1 MDKNMRLK
9 VIFEV
14 SRCIVKNNMMIVSMI
29 KEALKVSSKE
39 YYEKWYEDRVL
50 KDFTFATRANDLT
63 VEDDCFINSNE
74 LILVIS
80 AYSYETLV
88 VLYNAFLTKKNFY
101 YKGVEVKVK
110 KIFIINEDEIKN
122 NIAIFDTM
130 SPIYIVDKNKRRILF
145 NEDGFERELNYI
157 CDVILKEIRGYGLK
171 ENVRFKAL
179 SMKDVVVRVEFGKFN
194 KDSYFASSKGRFA
207 LSADKED
214 LNALSKTGIGF
225 LRSIGLGCVSQVK

>member
-74 LILVIS
+74 LIQLF
-80 AYSYETLV
+80 YH
-88 VLYNAFLTKKNFY
+88 LYKNLDSFCI
-101 YKGVEVKVK
+101 V
-110 KIFIINEDEIKN
+110 N
-122 NIAIFDTM
+122 NIADELIDD
-130 SPIYIVDKNKRRILF
+130 IYIISNACEAISIF
-145 NEDGFERELNYI
+145 LNSI
-157 CDVILKEIRGYGLK
+157 KWTVQ
-171 ENVRFKAL
+171 
-179 SMKDVVVRVEFGKFN
+179 
-194 KDSYFASSKGRFA
+194 
-207 LSADKED
+207 
-214 LNALSKTGIGF
+214 
-225 LRSIGLGCVSQVK
+225 RSIAIIKK